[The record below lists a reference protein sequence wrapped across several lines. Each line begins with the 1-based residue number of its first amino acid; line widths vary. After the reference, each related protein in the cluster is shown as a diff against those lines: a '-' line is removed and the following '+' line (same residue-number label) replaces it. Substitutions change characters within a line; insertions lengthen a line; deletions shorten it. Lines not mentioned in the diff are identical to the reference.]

1 MGGASKCRQFAVQLV
16 LEDLPERKLRRSR
29 RQGELAIH
37 PEEQW
42 VQMVYPRHSR
52 FYSRKFDQPLKC
64 VVGRRLLRV
73 YSSNGKRSFM

>member
-1 MGGASKCRQFAVQLV
+1 MGGASKRRQFAVQLV
-16 LEDLPERKLRRSR
+16 LEDLAGRLLRRSR
-29 RQGELAIH
+29 RHGELAIS

-42 VQMVYPRHSR
+42 AMMVYPRHSR

-64 VVGRRLLRV
+64 VVGRRVLRV